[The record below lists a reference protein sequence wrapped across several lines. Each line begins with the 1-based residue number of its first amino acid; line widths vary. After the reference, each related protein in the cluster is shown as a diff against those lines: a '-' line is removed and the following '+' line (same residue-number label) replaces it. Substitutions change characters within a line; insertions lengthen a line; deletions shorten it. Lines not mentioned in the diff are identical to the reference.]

1 MKRIFWISALMLV
14 GVTCIV
20 ASMVAQQRPTAAGV
34 PPPTVT
40 PQTYPADQVRA
51 GEQRFAAQCGF
62 CHARDAL
69 GTDTGPD
76 LTRSLFVA
84 EDLRGDKIGPLV
96 KTGRVDKG
104 MPAFDLSD
112 AEIAAVVAYI
122 HTQKVKMNAENGSR
136 RNVTLAQLQT
146 GNAEAGSRYFVANC
160 ASCHSATGDLKDV
173 GTRFQ
178 GLTLMQRMLNP
189 SGRGGTPAKVTVQV
203 SPQEILIGNLVSRDE
218 FTVVVTDAAGMRRTF
233 DAKTTKF
240 SVEDRL
246 AAHFEQ
252 LGKYTD
258 ADMHNVLAYLQ
269 TLK

>member
-1 MKRIFWISALMLV
+1 
-14 GVTCIV
+14 
-20 ASMVAQQRPTAAGV
+20 
-34 PPPTVT
+34 
-40 PQTYPADQVRA
+40 
-51 GEQRFAAQCGF
+51 
-62 CHARDAL
+62 
-69 GTDTGPD
+69 
-76 LTRSLFVA
+76 
-84 EDLRGDKIGPLV
+84 
-96 KTGRVDKG
+96 
-104 MPAFDLSD
+104 
-112 AEIAAVVAYI
+112 VAYI

-189 SGRGGTPAKVTVQV
+189 TGRGGTPAKVTVQV